1 MGAQAPHPR
10 PQAAAV
16 YPGLAAADESVVLAA
31 AHWDAREKYRA
42 AARDFLSA
50 VGLDFQWAVA
60 GPLAGQGD
68 GLPERQAQRRPAALQ
83 KVACLE
89 PQLLVE
95 SAWPRAAREQ
105 APGGWVSARPQVP
118 QASRLQGCLPAQE
131 LVHWEQFSDSQG
143 LLQELPPEQ
152 GSREWQGPPVWP
164 RVGQVRSEQSA

>member
-50 VGLDFQWAVA
+50 AGLDFQWAVA
-60 GPLAGQGD
+60 GPLVGQGD

-105 APGGWVSARPQVP
+105 APGGWV
-118 QASRLQGCLPAQE
+118 SRLQGCLPAQE

>member
-1 MGAQAPHPR
+1 VLEWARRLRTRGRRPQRSTLAWLLRTNRLSWPR
-10 PQAAAV
+10 PT
-16 YPGLAAADESVVLAA
+16 GT
-31 AHWDAREKYRA
+31 
-42 AARDFLSA
+42 
-50 VGLDFQWAVA
+50 LDFQWAVA
-60 GPLAGQGD
+60 GPLVGQGD